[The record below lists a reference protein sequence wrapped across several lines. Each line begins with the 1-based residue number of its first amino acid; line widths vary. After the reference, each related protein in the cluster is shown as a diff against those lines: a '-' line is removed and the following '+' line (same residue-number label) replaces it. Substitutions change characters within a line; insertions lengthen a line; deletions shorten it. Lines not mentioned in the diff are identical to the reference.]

1 MPRYDPET
9 LMLLRTALDEAWALL
24 PDYRKSGTQKSEM
37 AQRILK
43 QAAEGVRDPIR
54 LRAAALI
61 GAVDGPIQTAE
72 GHRGSAPAEETAPVP
87 NTHVAG
93 AHRAAGGGCESRTF
107 ECPKCELTET
117 RMADDPLKSGA
128 VARLAAGLRPP
139 S

>member
-72 GHRGSAPAEETAPVP
+72 GHRGSAPAEETA
-87 NTHVAG
+87 
-93 AHRAAGGGCESRTF
+93 HRA
-107 ECPKCELTET
+107 
-117 RMADDPLKSGA
+117 
-128 VARLAAGLRPP
+128 
-139 S
+139 